1 MKKEV
6 IYMKYINKKTK
17 ILLIILISIIAIAV
31 GYYTYKNEK
40 ESQSFIEQQNREIE
54 EKKQDRYMFVTLL

>member
-17 ILLIILISIIAIAV
+17 ILLIILIAIMAI
-31 GYYTYKNEK
+31 GISYYAYQNEK
-40 ESQSFIEQQNREIE
+40 ESQNIIDQQNLEIKE
-54 EKKQDRYMFVTLL
+54 NI